1 MEFEL
6 RLILVQIHSSLQSGA
21 ISALVNGQE
30 SKEGYTP
37 LHLAAS
43 KGYLVHKNNFTPVS
57 HFPLSPPPP
66 SQGCIMIL
74 LSDPQ
79 INPDLLTFS
88 GETAFG
94 LSSST
99 DCQLLLST
107 KSKYTSLVQA
117 SLSL

>member
-1 MEFEL
+1 
-6 RLILVQIHSSLQSGA
+6 
-21 ISALVNGQE
+21 
-30 SKEGYTP
+30 
-37 LHLAAS
+37 
-43 KGYLVHKNNFTPVS
+43 
-57 HFPLSPPPP
+57 
-66 SQGCIMIL
+66 MIL

-79 INPDLLTFS
+79 VNPDLLTFS

>member
-1 MEFEL
+1 
-6 RLILVQIHSSLQSGA
+6 
-21 ISALVNGQE
+21 
-30 SKEGYTP
+30 
-37 LHLAAS
+37 
-43 KGYLVHKNNFTPVS
+43 
-57 HFPLSPPPP
+57 
-66 SQGCIMIL
+66 MIL

-79 INPDLLTFS
+79 INSDLLTFS

-107 KSKYTSLVQA
+107 KSKYTRLVQA